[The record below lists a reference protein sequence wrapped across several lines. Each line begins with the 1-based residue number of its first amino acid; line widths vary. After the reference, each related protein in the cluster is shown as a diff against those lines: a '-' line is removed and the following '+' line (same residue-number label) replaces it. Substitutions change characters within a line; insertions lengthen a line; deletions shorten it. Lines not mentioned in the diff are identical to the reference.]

1 MQQLQIRDSGSFCL
15 SHHSSTCFLIQDH
28 FMVPYN
34 SGGCCQ
40 TSIFQAKERNKERT
54 IRVWLLTSP
63 NSFKKP
69 SWATPVLR
77 LSLFLYLCKHSNSL
91 HHSQNTQVKHWSSEE
106 APVKFGVRQIHL
118 NLGFNLHSGPV
129 TLERSLGLSDP
140 KFRKMGINPFPDY
153 SQSYWEVMMNEIMR
167 GK

>member
-1 MQQLQIRDSGSFCL
+1 MREVEREERIASGSCKIRHFGQRATL
-15 SHHSSTCFLIQDH
+15 RGHSPSAWPD
-28 FMVPYN
+28 
-34 SGGCCQ
+34 S
-40 TSIFQAKERNKERT
+40 
-54 IRVWLLTSP
+54 LLGQPRPT
-63 NSFKKP
+63 SFKKP

-91 HHSQNTQVKHWSSEE
+91 HYSQNIQVKHWSSED

-153 SQSYWEVMMNEIMR
+153 SQSYWEVTMNEIMR